1 MTQNWQYIYVPF
13 VRKTIINAPK
23 NKTMKKKILLF
34 AVFLLS
40 VLGVM
45 AQSTEA
51 PPAGYVSLF
60 SLPYVSA
67 THVQTDQAG
76 AIGAATSKQLV
87 GPAQGWGD
95 GIHFYE
101 IANYDSLAIKIS
113 FNAADAGKQVALR
126 MGNSKVVT
134 LYKFNYPNDGS
145 TSMVYKIAL
154 AGKSHLDGIL
164 FYNGATHW
172 SFTYDGAAA
181 TMAATIDYIALKT
194 VVPTA
199 LSIQAVDE
207 VVAKALPFGLT
218 TTLNPAFTP
227 ANATYNRVT
236 WESLNTNIAT
246 IDANGLVTA
255 GTAAA
260 GTATIKATSVT
271 YPSLSGTYNV
281 IVVSSITPVAGVE
294 LNKDSTII
302 KLLNTLTLT
311 GKVLPLNATNQSV
324 TWASSDT
331 TIAKVDATG
340 KVTPVKAGIAN
351 IVIAT
356 VDGSFKDTCVVT
368 VVGFREIPAGYTS
381 LYTFSY
387 NDAGT
392 LKPLAG
398 NTNGLAANL
407 PAIISSNASSLLGP
421 GADWNRANKHVDLMG
436 YSEVQ
441 VACTFKPEDVGKKIQ
456 FRYAFSKAAG
466 EGTDGSIITNRT
478 MTIASEDMLLTID
491 LNNDPADVDNIKR
504 LGAVKF
510 RNDANGEI
518 RFNVDYIAVKTAQLA
533 TIKLSKKELA
543 MEIGKVDTLTYSLF
557 PMDAVDKTIVWTSS
571 DTNKVTVKDGALATV
586 SLGKAVIKLTSV
598 ADNTVLDSCVVTVN
612 PFPAGYVNLY
622 SLPYVSATHIQ
633 TDQAGNVAAAAS
645 KQLVGPSQGWG
656 DGIHFYEIANYDS
669 LAIKISFNAADAG
682 KQVAIRMGNSKVVT
696 LYKFNYPNDGSTSMI
711 YKIALAGKSH
721 LDGMLFYNGA
731 THWSFTYDG
740 AAAAMPANIDY
751 IALKTV
757 LATGLTIV
765 PTDTV
770 AVKALPVSLST
781 TLKAVFTPVNATY
794 NSVIWESLNPTI
806 ATVDS
811 NGVVKADTI
820 NIGKAT
826 IKVTSVSYPDFSA
839 TYDVVV
845 VEGTTPVSGVVVSKD
860 SASVKM
866 LNTITLSANVM
877 PSNAT
882 KRDITWSS
890 SDETVATIDATGKV
904 TPVKAG
910 MVNIIVT
917 TTEGSFKDTC
927 VVTVLGFKPVPAGY
941 VSLYSFSYNEAGTVK
956 PLSQNLAGLGA
967 ALPAIMSS
975 NGTSLLGTIADWNRA
990 NKHVDLK
997 GYSEVQVACTFKPED
1012 LGKKIQFRYA
1022 FSKAAGEGVEG
1033 SIITNCIMT
1042 ITDTEMMLI
1051 IDLDNDS
1058 ADVDNLKRLGAVKF
1072 RNDADGEVKF
1082 NVDYIAAKMIPAT
1095 AVVLADAAISM
1106 KLGATATLAYS
1117 VLPETAAIVPVKW
1130 SSSNEAIVTVANGEV
1145 KAVGEGFAFVK
1156 AISTSD
1162 STMYDSV
1169 KVHVLAIPAE
1179 YVSLYSLDYVSATH
1193 IQADMTGVIGGAASS
1208 QLVGPLSGWGEGI
1221 HYYDVAEYDTLAIRI
1236 TFDPSDAG
1244 KQAAIRMGNNKVVT
1258 LYKLTYPT
1266 DGSNSLVY
1274 KMVITGKGHIDG
1286 MVYYNGATHWSF
1298 TYDGT
1303 AAAKPVTIQYMAI
1316 RKATPVGLEKV
1327 RESIDPNALV
1337 NVYNFAGI
1345 LIRKDVKASE
1355 ATIGLK
1361 EGLYLVGNRK
1371 VRIVR

>member
-1 MTQNWQYIYVPF
+1 MTKNWQYFYEPF
-13 VRKTIINAPK
+13 EIIIIINTPK
-23 NKTMKKKILLF
+23 NKIMKKKILLF

-40 VLGVM
+40 VLGVI
-45 AQSTEA
+45 AQSTET
-51 PPAGYVSLF
+51 PPAGYVNLYSQ
-60 SLPYVSA
+60 SYVSA

-76 AIGAATSKQLV
+76 AVGAAASKQLV

-95 GIHFYE
+95 GVHYYE
-101 IANYDSLAIKIS
+101 IANYDSLAIKIT
-113 FNAADAGKQVALR
+113 FNAADAGKQVAIR

-154 AGKSHLDGIL
+154 AGKSHLDGML
-164 FYNGATHW
+164 FYNGASHW

-181 TMAATIDYIALKT
+181 TMPATINYIALKT
-194 VVPTA
+194 PK
-199 LSIQAVDE
+199 LS
-207 VVAKALPFGLT
+207 
-218 TTLNPAFTP
+218 
-227 ANATYNRVT
+227 
-236 WESLNTNIAT
+236 S
-246 IDANGLVTA
+246 
-255 GTAAA
+255 
-260 GTATIKATSVT
+260 
-271 YPSLSGTYNV
+271 
-281 IVVSSITPVAGVE
+281 
-294 LNKDSTII
+294 
-302 KLLNTLTLT
+302 
-311 GKVLPLNATNQSV
+311 
-324 TWASSDT
+324 
-331 TIAKVDATG
+331 
-340 KVTPVKAGIAN
+340 
-351 IVIAT
+351 
-356 VDGSFKDTCVVT
+356 
-368 VVGFREIPAGYTS
+368 
-381 LYTFSY
+381 
-387 NDAGT
+387 
-392 LKPLAG
+392 
-398 NTNGLAANL
+398 
-407 PAIISSNASSLLGP
+407 
-421 GADWNRANKHVDLMG
+421 
-436 YSEVQ
+436 
-441 VACTFKPEDVGKKIQ
+441 
-456 FRYAFSKAAG
+456 
-466 EGTDGSIITNRT
+466 
-478 MTIASEDMLLTID
+478 
-491 LNNDPADVDNIKR
+491 
-504 LGAVKF
+504 
-510 RNDANGEI
+510 
-518 RFNVDYIAVKTAQLA
+518 
-533 TIKLSKKELA
+533 IKLSKNTLA
-543 MEIGKVDTLTYSLF
+543 MEIGKVDTLSYSLF
-557 PMDAVDKTIVWTSS
+557 PMSAANKEVVWTSS
-571 DTNKVTVKDGALATV
+571 DPNKVTVIEGALAAI

-612 PFPAGYVNLY
+612 PFPAGYVSIY

-633 TDQAGNVAAAAS
+633 TDQAGTVAAAAS
-645 KQLVGPSQGWG
+645 KQLVGPAQGWG
-656 DGIHFYEIANYDS
+656 DGVHFYEIANFDS

-696 LYKFNYPNDGSTSMI
+696 LYKFNYPNDGSTSMV

-740 AAAAMPANIDY
+740 AAAAMSANIDY

-757 LATGLTIV
+757 VATGLTIV
-765 PTDTV
+765 PADTV
-770 AVKALPVSLST
+770 AVKALPIGLST

-794 NSVIWESLNPTI
+794 NSVVWESLNPTI
-806 ATVDS
+806 ATVDA
-811 NGVVKADTI
+811 NGVVKADTV
-820 NIGKAT
+820 NAGTAT
-826 IKVTSVSYPDFSA
+826 IKVTSVTYPGFST

-845 VEGTTPVSGVVVSKD
+845 VKAATPVDGVALSKD

-866 LNTITLSANVM
+866 LNTITLSANVL
-877 PSNAT
+877 PLNAT
-882 KRDITWSS
+882 KRDVTWSS
-890 SDETVATIDATGKV
+890 SDETIATVDVTGKV

-927 VVTVLGFKPVPAGY
+927 VVTVLGFKSVPAGY
-941 VSLYSFSYNEAGTVK
+941 VSLYSFNYNDAGTVK

-967 ALPAIMSS
+967 TLPAIMSS

-1033 SIITNCIMT
+1033 SIITNRTMT
-1042 ITDTEMMLI
+1042 ITDTEMMLT

-1072 RNDADGEVKF
+1072 RNDANGEVKF

-1130 SSSNEAIVTVANGEV
+1130 SSNNEAVVTVANGEV

-1169 KVHVLAIPAE
+1169 KVHVLNIPAD
-1179 YVSLYSLDYVSATH
+1179 YVSLYSLNYVSATH
-1193 IQADMTGVIGGAASS
+1193 TQADMTGVIGGAASS
-1208 QLVGPLSGWGEGI
+1208 QLIGPLSGWGDGV
-1221 HYYDVAEYDTLAIRI
+1221 HYYDVANFDTLAIKI

-1244 KQAAIRMGNNKVVT
+1244 KHAAIRMGNNKVVSPFMF
-1258 LYKLTYPT
+1258 TYPN
-1266 DGSNSLVY
+1266 DGSTSFVY
-1274 KMVITGKGHIDG
+1274 KILLTGKGHIDG

-1298 TYDGT
+1298 TYAGT
-1303 AAAKPVTIQYMAI
+1303 AAAKPVTIEYLAI
-1316 RKATPVGLEKV
+1316 RKAIPVGLENV
-1327 RESIDPNALV
+1327 RESIDPNTLV

-1345 LIRKDVKASE
+1345 LIRKDVKVSE

-1361 EGLYLVGNRK
+1361 EGLYMVGNRK
-1371 VRIVR
+1371 VRVVR